1 MKQTIGVFLILI
13 TLSSCFQEEKSVFEK
28 KETILKEPKVDKR
41 IELLSIVFRLAG
53 SHEYSQNLFPTYVE
67 SIENH
72 FGEFKSHDLIRYVK
86 DELLEDGIG
95 FSSVMSMAIHI
106 TEPPNIKPILTPFPS
121 KSLEEPWGKE
131 SATKFLILLNEFY
144 TDADCETFF
153 NNNKELYKTASN
165 KFKKVY
171 QNLDLAW
178 YESFYGAKPK
188 GEFRIINGLGNGGA
202 NYGPKIYS
210 HNGNEVIYAIM
221 GTWSV
226 DSLGV
231 PVYEVEDY
239 FPTLLH
245 EFNHSF
251 VNHLVE
257 NYRSELQESGTV
269 IFDKVKDEMN
279 QQAYGNWKTMYDE
292 ALVRATVIKYMKDHN
307 YDNRT
312 IENELNEQ
320 LSSSF
325 LWTDALVKELDR
337 YDNNRDKYPSL
348 ERFMPEIVKFFKL
361 TESKMDVYKK
371 EQIKNA
377 L

>member
-1 MKQTIGVFLILI
+1 MKQIIGFFLILL
-13 TLSSCFQEEKSVFEK
+13 TLNACFQNKEVEIEQ
-28 KETILKEPKVDKR
+28 KETILKEPEVDKR
-41 IELLSIVFRLAG
+41 VELLSIVFRLAG
-53 SHEYSQNLFPTYVE
+53 SHEYSQNLFPKYVE
-67 SIENH
+67 SIEIH
-72 FGEFKSHDLIRYVK
+72 FDEFKSHDLIKYVK

-106 TEPPNIKPILTPFPS
+106 TEPPNINPIITPFPY

-131 SATKFLILLNEFY
+131 SSIKFLKLLNEFY

-153 NNNKELYKTASN
+153 KNNKELYKTASN
-165 KFKKVY
+165 RFKKVY
-171 QNLDLAW
+171 QNLDLEW
-178 YESFYGAKPK
+178 YQNFYGAKPK

-202 NYGPKIYS
+202 NYGPKIFS
-210 HNGNEVIYAIM
+210 QNGNEVIYAIM

-226 DSLGV
+226 DSIGT
-231 PVYEVEDY
+231 PTYEIGDY

-257 NYRSELQESGTV
+257 KYRSELQESGTI

-279 QQAYGNWKTMYDE
+279 KQAYGNWKTMYDE
-292 ALVRATVIKYMKDHN
+292 ALVRAAVIKYMKDHS
-307 YDNRT
+307 YDKRT

-325 LWTDALVKELDR
+325 LWTDELVKELDR
-337 YDNNRDKYPSL
+337 YHTNRDRYPSL
-348 ERFMPEIVKFFKL
+348 ASFMPEIVKFFNL
-361 TESKMDVYKK
+361 TASKID
-371 EQIKNA
+371 N
-377 L
+377 